1 MNLDFL
7 YEDEAVKEESY
18 VCCDITMFKE
28 DNCYVCYM
36 CGHEIVYE
44 SFNPQQITT
53 NRITLV
59 GSGAASLRGK
69 INSSSYTKEDKIVS
83 IYNMLLKKTENLNI
97 PGAILQEISEK
108 FVNVKY
114 IDSADK
120 EYGRHKNSQLAALLL
135 KICKINTIDLNSK
148 AVSELFK
155 LNRLGLSKGNSIINA
170 YVADEIMSFPVIN
183 EVDSEIN
190 IIIEEY
196 KLDPETREKLVGL
209 IKEIYSVVLE
219 YRLCNNSILRSKIIG
234 ITYVAMIKLGLVESL
249 KEYCVKFKKI
259 NTVRKIIT
267 ELNLYNSKFKPVFI
281 LHKVDSGKV

>member
-1 MNLDFL
+1 
-7 YEDEAVKEESY
+7 
-18 VCCDITMFKE
+18 MFKE

-44 SFNPQQITT
+44 SFNPQQVTT

-97 PGAILQEISEK
+97 PGAILQEISER

-148 AVSELFK
+148 VVSELFK

-170 YVADEIMSFPVIN
+170 YVADEIMSFPIIN
-183 EVDSEIN
+183 EVDLEIN
-190 IIIEEY
+190 IVIEEY
-196 KLDPETREKLVGL
+196 KLEPETRAKLVSL
-209 IKEIYSVVLE
+209 IKAIYAVVLE
-219 YRLCNNSILRSKIIG
+219 SRLCNNFTLRSKIIG
-234 ITYVAMIKLGLVESL
+234 ITYVAMTKLGLIGTL
-249 KEYCVKFKKI
+249 KEYCIGMKKVNTVKKI
-259 NTVRKIIT
+259 LA
-267 ELNLYNSKFKPVFI
+267 ELNLYNSWFEYVFT
-281 LHKVDSGKV
+281 LHKVNTGKV

>member
-114 IDSADK
+114 LDSADK
-120 EYGRHKNSQLAALLL
+120 EYGRHKNSQLAALLI
-135 KICKINTIDLNSK
+135 KVCKLNNMDLNSK
-148 AVSELFK
+148 VVSELFK
-155 LNRLGLSKGNSIINA
+155 LNRLGLSMGNRIINA
-170 YVADEIMSFPVIN
+170 YVADEIMSSPIIN
-183 EVDSEIN
+183 EVDTEIN

-196 KLDPETREKLVGL
+196 KLEPEIRAKLVSL
-209 IKEIYSVVLE
+209 IKAIYTVVLDS
-219 YRLCNNSILRSKIIG
+219 RLCGNSILRSKIIG
-234 ITYVAMIKLGLVESL
+234 ITYVAMVKLGLIGSL
-249 KEYCVKFKKI
+249 KEYCVGIKKI
-259 NTVRKIIT
+259 NTVRKILA
-267 ELNLYNSKFKPVFI
+267 ELSLYNSWFRPVFTE
-281 LHKVDSGKV
+281 HKVDSGKV